1 MATVPKL
8 LPNPD
13 RFPDAEPYWAGV
25 AEGRLMIKRCPSCG
39 EAHFYPRPHCP
50 FCGATRT
57 DWEASSGRGHL
68 YSFTINRGAP
78 RPMAIAIVEL
88 DEGPRLSTAV
98 INADVF
104 ALAIGSPVVLT
115 TFPGEGGQPI
125 PAFTT
130 PEAEAA
136 RAYGRR
142 AHALT
147 QEVRGV
153 TPADA
158 LPLQRAAVV
167 GAGNMGCGIATA
179 LLTAGLPVVLIDRGE
194 EALAA
199 AVQTIG
205 RHLDAAVQRGKATA
219 DEAAARRAALTT
231 SVQLEAVAGC
241 DLVIEAVFEQM
252 ALKREVFAALDR
264 HADPGAVLGTN
275 TSGLDIDQIADVT
288 SRPAAVVGLH
298 FFSPA
303 HVMPLLEIVRG
314 PRTGAPALAQ
324 AMQLGRRLGKTGV
337 VVGVGKGF
345 VGNRLMRARDE
356 EAHRLLLE
364 GALPDQVDRVM
375 TEFGLPMGPYQI
387 ADMAGG
393 IELVHRV
400 LTEQGRPEPVLARLV
415 AAGRLGQKTGKGY
428 YRYEPGKRRPIP
440 DPEVAAMVAEA
451 SAAAGI
457 TRRRIPDAE
466 LRDRLILPMVNEGAK
481 LLEEGVAARASDID
495 VVWQRGYGWPA
506 WKGGPMYTADRIGLA
521 EVHARLLALQT
532 QHGERFRPAPLL
544 ATLAAAGGRFVP
556 DAD

>member
-1 MATVPKL
+1 MATVPNR

-13 RFPDAEPYWAGV
+13 RFPDAEPYWAAV

-39 EAHFYPRPHCP
+39 QAHYYPRPHCP
-50 FCGATRT
+50 FCGATTT
-57 DWEASSGRGHL
+57 DWEASGGRGHI

-78 RPMAIAIVEL
+78 RPMAVAIVEL
-88 DEGPRLSTAV
+88 EEGPRLSTA
-98 INADVF
+98 ILDADVH

-130 PEAEAA
+130 PQANAA
-136 RAYGRR
+136 RAYASQARQR
-142 AHALT
+142 
-147 QEVRGV
+147 VRQVAGV
-153 TPADA
+153 QPSDA
-158 LPLQRAAVV
+158 PPLRRAAVV

-179 LLTAGLPVVLIDRGE
+179 LLAAGLPVLLIDRGDD
-194 EALAA
+194 AVVAG
-199 AVQTIG
+199 VQTVG
-205 RHLDAAVQRGKATA
+205 RNLDAALQRGKATA
-219 DEAAARRAALTT
+219 DETAARKAALRT
-231 SVQLEAVAGC
+231 STSLADVAGC
-241 DLVIEAVFEQM
+241 DLVIEAVYEQM
-252 ALKREVFAALDR
+252 ALKQSIFADLDR
-264 HADPGAVLGTN
+264 HADAHAVLGTN
-275 TSGLDIDQIADVT
+275 TSGLDIDQIAAAT
-288 SRPAAVVGLH
+288 SRPASVVGLH

-314 PRTGAPALAQ
+314 PRTGAAALAQ
-324 AMQLGRRLGKTGV
+324 AMLLGERLGKTGV
-337 VVGVGKGF
+337 VVGVGRGF

-364 GALPDQVDRVM
+364 GAQPQQVDGVL
-375 TEFGLPMGPYQI
+375 TDFGLPMGPYQI

-428 YRYEPGKRRPIP
+428 YRYEPGKRRAIP
-440 DPEVAAMVAEA
+440 DLEVAAMIADA
-451 SAAAGI
+451 SAAAGV
-457 TRRRIPDAE
+457 TRRRISNEE

-506 WKGGPMYTADRIGLA
+506 WKGGPMYHADRIGLA
-521 EVHARLLALQT
+521 EVHARLLALQA
-532 QHGERFRPAPLL
+532 QHGERFRPAALL
-544 ATLAAAGGRFVP
+544 ARLAAEGGRFIP

>member
-1 MATVPKL
+1 MATVPNR

-13 RFPDAEPYWAGV
+13 RFPDAEPYWAAL
-25 AEGRLMIKRCPSCG
+25 AEGRLMLKRCPSCG
-39 EAHFYPRPHCP
+39 QAHYYPRPHCP
-50 FCGATRT
+50 FCGAAKT
-57 DWEASSGRGHL
+57 DWEASSGRGSI
-68 YSFTINRGAP
+68 YSYTINRGAP
-78 RPMAIAIVEL
+78 RPMAVAIVEL
-88 DEGPRLSTAV
+88 AEGPRLSTA
-98 INADVF
+98 ILDADVH

-136 RAYGRR
+136 RAYGKR
-142 AHALT
+142 ARALT
-147 QEVRGV
+147 HDVRGV
-153 TPADA
+153 TAADA
-158 LPLQRAAVV
+158 APLQRAAVV
-167 GAGNMGCGIATA
+167 GGGNMGCGIATA
-179 LLTAGLPVVLIDRGE
+179 LLAAGLPVVLIDQGD
-194 EALAA
+194 AAVAA

-205 RHLDAAVQRGKATA
+205 RNLDAAVQRGKATA
-219 DEAAARRAALTT
+219 DEVAARKAALTT
-231 SVQLEAVAGC
+231 SLRLEDVAGC

-264 HADPGAVLGTN
+264 HADPQAVLGTN
-275 TSGLDIDQIADVT
+275 TSGLDIDQIADAT
-288 SRPAAVVGLH
+288 ARPAAVVGLH

-314 PRTGAPALAQ
+314 PRTGARALAQ
-324 AMQLGRRLGKTGV
+324 AMQLGQRLGKTGV

-364 GALPDQVDRVM
+364 GALPQQVDGVL

-400 LTEQGRPEPVLARLV
+400 LTEQGRPEPVLSRLV

-428 YRYEPGKRRPIP
+428 YRYEPGKRRAIP
-440 DPEVAAMVAEA
+440 DPEVAAMVADA
-451 SAAAGI
+451 SAEAGI
-457 TRRRIPDAE
+457 TRRRITDEE

-521 EVHARLLALQT
+521 AVHTRLLALQA
-532 QHGERFRPAPLL
+532 QHGERFRPAALL
-544 ATLAAAGGRFVP
+544 AKLAAAGGRFIP